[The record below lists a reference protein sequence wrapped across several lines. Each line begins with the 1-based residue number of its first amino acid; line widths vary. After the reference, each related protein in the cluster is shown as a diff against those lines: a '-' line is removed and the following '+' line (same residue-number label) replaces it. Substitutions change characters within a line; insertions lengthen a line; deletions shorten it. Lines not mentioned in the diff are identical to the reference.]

1 MYALSSAQMRALED
15 RCAEAGIRGF
25 TLMENAGRAAALAIN
40 GTIPVKG
47 KKCVVFCGSGNNGG
61 DGFIV
66 AAEMKKLG
74 AEVQAIL
81 CFGIPKGRT
90 AREAYEKAYAAEVPM
105 VDLAISPYGCELA
118 MSGVD
123 IVVDAIFGTG
133 FHGEL
138 PAWARA
144 ACKMINSAIAAVFA
158 LDLPSGMETD
168 SFKADADCVRAD
180 FTVVFDSLKPSHIMP
195 LTAKLCGNI
204 CIVDIGIP
212 PEFKENLTYRYA
224 LVNEGLAASCLP
236 VRAVDSNKHDHGYL
250 LLIAGSRDYIGAAVM
265 ASEGAKRSG
274 VGYVCVA
281 SVEEVCRTVAAKS
294 PECVFL
300 RLDENENGRIDLLS
314 FGQLQ
319 KAMERATAI
328 CIGPGLGIDDDTRAL
343 VESVLEQAKCP
354 VLLDADGINILSENI
369 NILDSVTVPVVL
381 TPHIGE
387 MARLLAVDSQS
398 ILNDRY
404 ELVGN
409 FAKRYGVTVVCK
421 GYRTFTAP
429 AAMGAYMNTT
439 GNAGLAKAGSG
450 DLLSGM
456 IGALLAQGLAPEK
469 AAAAGVYYHGKAAD
483 LCQAELGQ
491 MYMQPMDVAHY
502 LSRAYPKL

>member
-1 MYALSSAQMRALED
+1 M
-15 RCAEAGIRGF
+15 
-25 TLMENAGRAAALAIN
+25 
-40 GTIPVKG
+40 
-47 KKCVVFCGSGNNGG
+47 
-61 DGFIV
+61 
-66 AAEMKKLG
+66 
-74 AEVQAIL
+74 
-81 CFGIPKGRT
+81 
-90 AREAYEKAYAAEVPM
+90 
-105 VDLAISPYGCELA
+105 
-118 MSGVD
+118 
-123 IVVDAIFGTG
+123 
-133 FHGEL
+133 
-138 PAWARA
+138 
-144 ACKMINSAIAAVFA
+144 
-158 LDLPSGMETD
+158 
-168 SFKADADCVRAD
+168 
-180 FTVVFDSLKPSHIMP
+180 
-195 LTAKLCGNI
+195 
-204 CIVDIGIP
+204 
-212 PEFKENLTYRYA
+212 
-224 LVNEGLAASCLP
+224 
-236 VRAVDSNKHDHGYL
+236 
-250 LLIAGSRDYIGAAVM
+250 
-265 ASEGAKRSG
+265 
-274 VGYVCVA
+274 
-281 SVEEVCRTVAAKS
+281 AAKS

-300 RLDENENGRIDLLS
+300 RLDLNENGRIDLLS

-369 NILDSVTVPVVL
+369 NVLDSVTVPVVL

-387 MARLLAVDSQS
+387 MAGLLAVDSQS

-429 AAMGAYMNTT
+429 AAMNAYMNTT

-483 LCQAELGQ
+483 LCQAELGK
-491 MYMQPMDVAHY
+491 YAYAAHGCGT
-502 LSRAYPKL
+502 LSLEGLSQTIKREQGVGFETTSRRTAGSWAAQRLHSSETGPGFAGAEPEYAI

>member
-1 MYALSSAQMRALED
+1 MYALSSAQMKALED
-15 RCAEAGIRGF
+15 RCAAEGISASI
-25 TLMENAGRAAALAIN
+25 LMENAGRAAAYAIN
-40 GTIPVKG
+40 GTIPVKD
-47 KKCVVFCGSGNNGG
+47 KHCVVFCGSGNNGG

-66 AAEMKKLG
+66 ATGLKKLG
-74 AEVQAIL
+74 ANVQVIL
-81 CFGIPKGRT
+81 CFDLPKSRA
-90 AREAYEKAYAAEVPM
+90 AREAYEKAYAAKIPM
-105 VDLAISPYGCELA
+105 VDLAVSPYGAELA
-118 MSGVD
+118 MVGVD

-138 PAWARA
+138 PKAGKA
-144 ACKMINSAIAAVFA
+144 AAKLINSAIAAVFS

-168 SFKADADCVRAD
+168 RFQSDPDCVRAD

-204 CIVDIGIP
+204 CVVDIGIP
-212 PEFKENLTYRYA
+212 PEFKKDTVYRYA
-224 LVNEGLAASCLP
+224 LVNDALAASFLP

-250 LLIAGSRDYIGAAVM
+250 LIIAGSRDYIGAAVL
-265 ASEGAKRSG
+265 ASMGAKRSG

-281 SVEEVCRTVAAKS
+281 SVEEVCRTVALQS

-300 RLDENENGRIDLLS
+300 QLDSNENGRIDLLAY
-314 FGQLQ
+314 GRLQ
-319 KAMERATAI
+319 KTMARATAI
-328 CIGPGLGIDDDTRAL
+328 VIGPGLGLDEDTKTL
-343 VESVLEQAKCP
+343 VATVLKEAQCP
-354 VLLDADGINILSENI
+354 VLVDADGINALAENI

-387 MARLLAVDSQS
+387 MARLLQVDSQS
-398 ILNDRY
+398 ILSDRY
-404 ELVGN
+404 DLVGN

-429 AAMGAYMNTT
+429 GAMGAYMNTT

-450 DLLSGM
+450 DLLSGI
-456 IGALLAQGLAPEK
+456 IGALLAQGVPPVK
-469 AAAAGVYYHGKAAD
+469 AAAAGVFYHGKAAD

-491 MYMQPMDVAHY
+491 MYMQPADVAHY
-502 LSRAYPKL
+502 LSKAYPKL